1 MTTAPLQMDGTDAPS
16 VEDLREA
23 LGRDAHRNVADEGLA
38 RRHPSGADYWQRL
51 PAPPA

>member
-1 MTTAPLQMDGTDAPS
+1 MRARKVTVAFQE
-16 VEDLREA
+16 VEPAASRVFGQLRR
-23 LGRDAHRNVADEGLA
+23 LADEGLA